1 MRSRLVAQSDFLADP
16 TLSQPDL
23 RVYSEAE
30 ALFIGQIGDTHSL
43 DHVMERYSS
52 LLPGFSEPE
61 AEVCERGS
69 SAASGE

>member
-16 TLSQPDL
+16 TPSQPDL

-43 DHVMERYSS
+43 DHVTTS
-52 LLPGFSEPE
+52 
-61 AEVCERGS
+61 V
-69 SAASGE
+69 